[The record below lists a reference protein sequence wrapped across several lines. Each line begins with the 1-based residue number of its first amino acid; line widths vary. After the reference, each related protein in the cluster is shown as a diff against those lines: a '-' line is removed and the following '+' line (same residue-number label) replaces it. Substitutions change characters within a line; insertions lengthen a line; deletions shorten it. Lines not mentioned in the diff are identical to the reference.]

1 MNFDRLAPFYRA
13 MEFFS
18 AGGKLQRCR
27 VSFLD
32 LIPVP
37 DRILLVGEGNGRFL
51 PECIRRFPDAE
62 IVVVDTSHRML
73 AIAQKTVAS
82 DRVQFVEADIQFWS
96 APKSSFDLIVT
107 HFFLDCFPADDIATL
122 VTKLGDLATPNANWL
137 LADFQIAGGR
147 IAALRCRVILS
158 LLYTFFRIVCDV
170 GASSLVSPDSELGKN
185 GFLVFRRVT
194 CEWGLLKSE
203 WWHRPTRDVT
213 GQTAITGWE

>member
-1 MNFDRLAPFYRA
+1 M
-13 MEFFS
+13 
-18 AGGKLQRCR
+18 
-27 VSFLD
+27 
-32 LIPVP
+32 
-37 DRILLVGEGNGRFL
+37 
-51 PECIRRFPDAE
+51 
-62 IVVVDTSHRML
+62 VDTSHRML

-203 WWHRPTRDVT
+203 WWHRPTRDAT